1 MDPRAVALVLGA
13 ALVHATWNLMLH
25 RGADRAPAMAV
36 ASLTGGIVL
45 LPALILAFPVHV
57 LGLVVLSAAA
67 EAAYGAA
74 LARAYASGELSVAY
88 PIGRGTSPLL
98 VTVAGIGVLGQT
110 PGPAALVGA
119 AALAVGLCIV
129 ATQKRARPE
138 TVVLALLVGLCITAY
153 SVVDARAVQHTNPL
167 GYLSLVL
174 LLAGVAQAAMVGDA
188 RRLRGAARQG
198 FLIGLGSLAAYA
210 LVLFAFT
217 LSPAGR
223 VTTLREVAVILGMLA
238 AREHPGRRAWLG
250 AGLVVVGA
258 ILAGV

>member
-1 MDPRAVALVLGA
+1 
-13 ALVHATWNLMLH
+13 MLH
-25 RGADRAPAMAV
+25 RGGDRAAAMAV
-36 ASLTGGIVL
+36 ASLTGGAVL
-45 LPALILAFPVHV
+45 IPALVVAFPVHV
-57 LGLVVLSAAA
+57 LGLVVLSAAG
-67 EAAYGAA
+67 ETAYGVT

-98 VTVAGIGVLGQT
+98 VSVAGIAILGQT
-110 PGPAALVGA
+110 PGPAALAGA

-129 ATQKRARPE
+129 ATQKRAHRK

-153 SVVDARAVQHTNPL
+153 SVVDARAVQQTNPL

-174 LLAGVAQAAMVGDA
+174 LIAGVAQAGIVAFDV
-188 RRLRGAARQG
+188 RRLRRVARHGA
-198 FLIGLGSLAAYA
+198 LIGVGSIASYA